1 MCTSDKSVV
10 TIRVLFFA
18 GSRSACQGSVESVCL
33 GDVHGH
39 GSVHIVHLCLLKDGE
54 W

>member
-1 MCTSDKSVV
+1 MYIRQKRGYYKGSDFNGK
-10 TIRVLFFA
+10 RECL
-18 GSRSACQGSVESVCL
+18 SRSVESVCL